1 MAKVS
6 KLSLGYDPKS
16 DILEVA
22 IGQKARAAI
31 SIEKEDEVFLR
42 VDPASGEVVGMTIL
56 GFKHYLTQKL
66 AHKGGKPVEF
76 SVAK

>member
-16 DILEVA
+16 DILEVF
-22 IGQKARAAI
+22 IGQRARSAV

-42 VDPASGEVVGMTIL
+42 VDPVSGEEVGMTIL
-56 GFKHYLTQKL
+56 GFKHYLSQKL
-66 AHKGGKPVEF
+66 AQKGKPVEF

>member
-1 MAKVS
+1 MAKIS

-16 DILEVA
+16 DVLEVS
-22 IGQKARAAI
+22 IGHRARAAI

-42 VDPASGEVVGMTIL
+42 VDAVTREVVGMTIL
-56 GFKHYLTQKL
+56 GFRHYLSQKL
-66 AHKGGKPVEF
+66 AHKGKPVEF